1 MSDEANLFAILHANN
16 LARKSRKMLCMKS
29 LADQVREHRES
40 LGMNPAEY
48 ARHVGTSRQNINN
61 VEAGEA
67 KQPRYIG
74 KLAKAMGRTLDD
86 LLGTHAVS
94 VSRPPHAQP
103 RGSDFTVLPTTTTSK
118 QPVGSTIVGRL
129 DIRAS
134 MGPGVDRAGSEEVVS
149 QMVVDEVWLRRN
161 CTFTSPEN
169 LSLVTGQGDSMR
181 PTFEDGDA
189 LLVDRGV
196 RECRVDGLYCLAL
209 NDELYI
215 KRLQR
220 RPDGSV
226 MMISDNRAYEPY
238 QISQGKDRVDVLGR
252 VVMAW
257 NARRM

>member
-16 LARKSRKMLCMKS
+16 LARKHSKMVCMKS

-74 KLAKAMGRTLDD
+74 KLAKAMGKTLDEVM
-86 LLGTHAVS
+86 GTPHLPP
-94 VSRPPHAQP
+94 SRTPHIQA
-103 RGSDFTVLPTTTTSK
+103 RGSETVVRPLTTGLGK
-118 QPVGSTIVGRL
+118 PVGAIVVGAVG
-129 DIRAS
+129 IKAS
-134 MGPGVDRAGSEEVVS
+134 MGAGVDRAGSDEVVS

-189 LLVDRGV
+189 LLVDRGI

-238 QISQGKDRVDVLGR
+238 QITQGRDRVDVLGR